1 MMRTA
6 IQLYTLREI
15 DEPLPE
21 ILARVGEVG
30 FDGVEFAGL
39 GDADPADVADAL
51 DDAGLEVAAAHVPI
65 DELEDDPGRA
75 ARIYHE
81 IGCEWAVVPYLDASH
96 FESEEAATRTAR
108 RLDEL
113 AARMEGHSTSL
124 CYHNHDHEFVDVGG
138 KTGFEVFLDE
148 SELEIELDLGW
159 TVAAGRDPVALI
171 DSLGDRTPLVHV
183 KDTLDGEPVELGEGD
198 VDLSACVNAAR
209 NAGTD
214 WLVYEHDAP
223 SDPLASLAHG
233 AEHLR
238 KLNE

>member
-1 MMRTA
+1 MRTA
-6 IQLYTLREI
+6 IQLYTLREV

-21 ILARVGEVG
+21 LLARVGEAG

-39 GDADPADVADAL
+39 GDADPADITDAL
-51 DDAGLEVAAAHVPI
+51 DDADLEVAAAHVPI

-81 IGCEWAVVPYLDASH
+81 IGCEWAVVPYLDASN
-96 FESEEAATRTAR
+96 FENEETATRTAR

-138 KTGFEVFLDE
+138 KTGFDVFLAE
-148 SELEIELDLGW
+148 SDIEIELDIGW
-159 TVAAGRDPVALI
+159 AVAAGRDPLALI
-171 DSLGDRTPLVHV
+171 ESLDGRAPLLHV
-183 KDTLDGEPVELGEGD
+183 KDTRDGEPVELGEGE
-198 VDLSACVNAAR
+198 VDLTACVGAAR
-209 NAGTD
+209 DAGTD

-233 AEHLR
+233 GERLR
-238 KLNE
+238 QLNE

>member
-1 MMRTA
+1 
-6 IQLYTLREI
+6 
-15 DEPLPE
+15 
-21 ILARVGEVG
+21 
-30 FDGVEFAGL
+30 
-39 GDADPADVADAL
+39 
-51 DDAGLEVAAAHVPI
+51 
-65 DELEDDPGRA
+65 
-75 ARIYHE
+75 
-81 IGCEWAVVPYLDASH
+81 
-96 FESEEAATRTAR
+96 
-108 RLDEL
+108 
-113 AARMEGHSTSL
+113 MEGHSTSL